1 MLLKVYFFGI
11 IDEYKNLYTQS
22 VNIYNIYKNL
32 I

>member
-22 VNIYNIYKNL
+22 VNIYKNL